1 MQDKGIPPG
10 LGGAAPSLPTRTLRR
25 ILATGSIVV
34 PGVTDALSA
43 RLVERAGFP
52 AAYVTGAGLA
62 NSVFGLPDVG
72 LVSRT
77 ELIDHVGRIREACRL
92 PLIVDADTGFG
103 GPLSVMRSVYQLE
116 RAGASAVQIEDQQDP
131 KRCGHFEGQRLVTP
145 EEMEQKIEAA
155 TRARSSPDLM
165 IIARTDARNVVG
177 LDAAISRAEAYLEA
191 GADALFVEAPRSE
204 EELAVVGSAF
214 PGVPLVAN
222 LVEGGKTPLLPTARL
237 EELGYRIIL
246 RASLLLRTM
255 VTAAREALE
264 RLAAD
269 EADPAI
275 EDRMISWGD
284 RQELVMLDEFDSL
297 ADDIRTERGG
307 TV

>member
-1 MQDKGIPPG
+1 M
-10 LGGAAPSLPTRTLRR
+10 SSRTLRR
-25 ILATGSIVV
+25 ILTGGSIVV
-34 PGVTDALSA
+34 PGVTDALGA
-43 RLVERAGFP
+43 RMVEQAGFP

-77 ELIDHVGRIREACRL
+77 ELIDHVGRIREASRL

-116 RAGASAVQIEDQQDP
+116 RAGAAAVQIEDQQDP

-145 EEMEQKIEAA
+145 TEMAEKIEAA

-165 IIARTDARNVVG
+165 LIARTDARNVVG
-177 LDAAISRAEAYLEA
+177 LAEAISRAEAYLAA

-204 EELAVVGSAF
+204 AELAVVGSAF

-237 EELGYRIIL
+237 EELGFSIIL

-255 VTAAREALE
+255 VTAAREALAL
-264 RLAAD
+264 LAAD

-275 EDRMISWGD
+275 EDRMLSWEE

-297 ADDIRTERGG
+297 ADEIRTERGG

>member
-1 MQDKGIPPG
+1 MPDKEVPPG
-10 LGGAAPSLPTRTLRR
+10 LGGTAPSFPTRALRR
-25 ILATGSIVV
+25 SLAAGSIVV

-52 AAYVTGAGLA
+52 AVYVTGAGLA

-103 GPLSVMRSVYQLE
+103 GPLSVMRTVYQLE

-145 EEMEQKIEAA
+145 TEMAEKIDAA
-155 TRARSSPDLM
+155 SRARSDPDLM
-165 IIARTDARNVVG
+165 VIARTDARNVMG
-177 LDAAISRAEAYLEA
+177 LSEAISRAAAYLAA

-204 EELAVVGSAF
+204 EELAEVGSAF

-237 EELGYRIIL
+237 EELGFGIIL
-246 RASLLLRTM
+246 RANLLLRSM
-255 VTAAREALE
+255 VTAARDALAALAVDQTDPALE
-264 RLAAD
+264 D
-269 EADPAI
+269 N
-275 EDRMISWGD
+275 MITWEE

>member
-10 LGGAAPSLPTRTLRR
+10 LGGAAPALPTRTLRR
-25 ILATGSIVV
+25 ILAAGSIVV

-77 ELIDHVGRIREACRL
+77 ELVEHVGRIREACRL

-145 EEMEQKIEAA
+145 PEMAEKIEAA
-155 TRARSSPDLM
+155 ARARSNPDLM
-165 IIARTDARNVVG
+165 VIARTDARNVMG
-177 LDAAISRAEAYLEA
+177 LAEAISRAEAYLAA

-204 EELAVVGSAF
+204 AELAVVGSAF

-237 EELGYRIIL
+237 EELGFRIIL
-246 RASLLLRTM
+246 RASLLLRSM
-255 VTAAREALE
+255 VSAAREALA

-275 EDRMISWGD
+275 EDRMISWGE

>member
-1 MQDKGIPPG
+1 MPGKELPPG
-10 LGGAAPSLPTRTLRR
+10 LGGPAPTCPTRTLRR
-25 ILATGSIVV
+25 VLATRTIVV

-72 LVSRT
+72 LVTRSELT
-77 ELIDHVGRIREACRL
+77 EHVMRIRDGCRL

-103 GPLSVMRSVYQLE
+103 GPLSVMRSVHHLE

-131 KRCGHFEGQRLVTP
+131 KRCGHFEGQRLVAST
-145 EEMEQKIEAA
+145 EMAEKIDAA
-155 TRARSSPDLM
+155 IRARSNPDLV
-165 IIARTDARNVVG
+165 IIARTDARNVIG
-177 LDAAISRAEAYLEA
+177 LREAISRAEAYLAA
-191 GADALFVEAPRSE
+191 GADALFIEAPRSE
-204 EELAVVGSAF
+204 HELAEVASAF

-237 EELGYRIIL
+237 EQLGYRIIL
-246 RASLLLRTM
+246 RANLLLRSM

-264 RLAAD
+264 ALAAD
-269 EADPAI
+269 QTDPAL
-275 EDRMISWGD
+275 EGRMITWEE
-284 RQELVMLDEFDSL
+284 RQELVMLKEFDSL
-297 ADDIRTERGG
+297 ADDIGKGRGG

>member
-1 MQDKGIPPG
+1 MI
-10 LGGAAPSLPTRTLRR
+10 
-25 ILATGSIVV
+25 

-52 AAYVTGAGLA
+52 AAYITGAGFA

-72 LVSRT
+72 LVTRT
-77 ELIDHVGRIREACRL
+77 ELARHVGRIREACRL

-103 GPLSVMRSVYQLE
+103 GPLSVMRSVHQLE

-131 KRCGHFEGQRLVTP
+131 KRCGHFEGQRLVGSA
-145 EEMEQKIEAA
+145 EMAEKVDAA
-155 TRARSSPDLM
+155 VRARSNPDLM
-165 IIARTDARNVVG
+165 IIARTDARNVIG
-177 LDAAISRAEAYLEA
+177 LDEAISRAEEYLAA

-204 EELAVVGSAF
+204 DELAEVASAF

-222 LVEGGKTPLLPTARL
+222 LVEGGKTPLLPSARL
-237 EELGYRIIL
+237 EQLGYRIIL
-246 RASLLLRTM
+246 RANLLLRSM
-255 VTAAREALE
+255 VTAAREALAA
-264 RLAAD
+264 LAAD
-269 EADPAI
+269 QTDPAL
-275 EDRMISWGD
+275 EDRMMTWEE

-297 ADDIRTERGG
+297 ADDIRTSRGD